1 MVRFVANCVLA
12 CVLNMLKFTIARGYS
27 DRALLSPISSLNP
40 INPLN
45 PISPIN
51 PLSSISPIGPIN
63 PTGTNPIKLEEPS
76 SAIEARAPHQSK
88 GSRFVQDLMQKP
100 RAPHQAQGL

>member
-1 MVRFVANCVLA
+1 MRFVANCVLA

-27 DRALLSPISSLNP
+27 DRALLNPISSLN
-40 INPLN
+40 
-45 PISPIN
+45 PIN